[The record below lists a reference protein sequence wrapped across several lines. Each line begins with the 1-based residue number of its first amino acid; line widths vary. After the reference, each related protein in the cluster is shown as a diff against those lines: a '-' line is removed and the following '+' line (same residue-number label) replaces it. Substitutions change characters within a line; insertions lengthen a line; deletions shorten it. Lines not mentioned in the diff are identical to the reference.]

1 MSESQAT
8 IYRDERNRVILL
20 EQGGNR
26 REFTPNEWRVICMA
40 ADSDMENRVYT
51 ATRAMELRQ
60 QRWEEERKKLISRIA
75 ELEGANG

>member
-1 MSESQAT
+1 MSENQAT
-8 IYRDERNRVILL
+8 VYRDERNRVIVP

-40 ADSDMENRVYT
+40 ANSDMENCAYT

-60 QRWEEERKKLISRIA
+60 LRWEEERQELLSRIA
-75 ELEGANG
+75 ELENTNG

>member
-1 MSESQAT
+1 MIENQAT
-8 IYRDERNRVILL
+8 VYRDERNRVIVL

-40 ADSDMENRVYT
+40 ANSDMENRAYT

-60 QRWEEERKKLISRIA
+60 LRWEEERQELLSRIA
-75 ELEGANG
+75 ELENTNG

>member
-1 MSESQAT
+1 MSENQAT

-20 EQGGNR
+20 EQGGNL
-26 REFTPNEWRVICMA
+26 REFTPDEWRVICMA

-60 QRWEEERKKLISRIA
+60 QRWEEERQKLLSRIA
-75 ELEGANG
+75 ELESTNG

>member
-1 MSESQAT
+1 MSENQAT
-8 IYRDERNRVILL
+8 VYRDERNRVIVL
-20 EQGGNR
+20 EQGGDR

-60 QRWEEERKKLISRIA
+60 LRWEEERQELLSRIA
-75 ELEGANG
+75 ELENTNG

>member
-1 MSESQAT
+1 MSENQAT
-8 IYRDERNRVILL
+8 VYRDDRNRVIVL
-20 EQGGNR
+20 EQGGDR

-60 QRWEEERKKLISRIA
+60 LRWEEERQELLSRIA
-75 ELEGANG
+75 ELENNNG